1 MTGRMSGTFYIR
13 GAWDRRKHA
22 ERRGLVRRFESWVVY
37 HVLEYTTFSWCIGL
51 FLVFQR
57 YKNFPH
63 RTYPILQAT
72 QEPHILHTISFPT
85 SSQQPSPFPQIPITQ
100 STYHRHTP
108 SATPCP
114 HHHIQQSPPQPLSL
128 HPTPPHNHPHPL
140 ISLPSEN
147 LPSKPAYSIRR

>member
-108 SATPCP
+108 SAPLALTTTSSNPPPNPSHFIPPLPITTHTP
-114 HHHIQQSPPQPLSL
+114 
-128 HPTPPHNHPHPL
+128 
-140 ISLPSEN
+140 
-147 LPSKPAYSIRR
+147 